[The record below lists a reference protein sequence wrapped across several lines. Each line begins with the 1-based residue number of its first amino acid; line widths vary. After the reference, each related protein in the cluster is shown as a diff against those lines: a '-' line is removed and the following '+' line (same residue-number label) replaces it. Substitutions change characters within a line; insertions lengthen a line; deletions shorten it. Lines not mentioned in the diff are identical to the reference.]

1 MLLRAEGNG
10 IEDGWLGKGESFI
23 LIFNLLSN
31 SHPIAL
37 FHLFWL
43 LGLTRMASVA
53 FLIAEEEEQEERARL
68 DRLQRL

>member
-10 IEDGWLGKGESFI
+10 IEDGWMGKGESFI

-43 LGLTRMASVA
+43 LGLTR
-53 FLIAEEEEQEERARL
+53 IAEEEEQEERARL